1 MIISPYI
8 KNIMD
13 LLIDD
18 DEYGLLYRPQLD
30 YITDDKYDYTN
41 GSGLFV
47 TFTTDDRINLLRQN
61 KDTNVIDGVTIKS
74 IENGLVAKAILHI
87 KNGLIDSLEIW
98 CVTNNYPDNDLDKYT
113 LQQDWVGWSN
123 RQIVVDK

>member
-13 LLIDD
+13 LLVDD
-18 DEYGLLYRPQLD
+18 DEYRLLYRPQLD

-47 TFTTDDRINLLRQN
+47 TFTTDDRINTLPQN

-87 KNGLIDSLEIW
+87 KNGLIVS
-98 CVTNNYPDNDLDKYT
+98 
-113 LQQDWVGWSN
+113 
-123 RQIVVDK
+123 

>member
-1 MIISPYI
+1 MIKSLYI

-13 LLIDD
+13 LLVDS
-18 DEYGLLYRPQLD
+18 DEFGVLYRPQLD

-47 TFTTDDRINLLRQN
+47 TFTTNDKINTLPQN

-98 CVTNNYPDNDLDKYT
+98 CATNNYPDHDLKKYT
-113 LQQDWVGWSN
+113 LQQDWVGSSN
-123 RQIVVDK
+123 RQIIVDK

>member
-1 MIISPYI
+1 
-8 KNIMD
+8 MD
-13 LLIDD
+13 LLVDD
-18 DEYGLLYRPQLD
+18 DEYRLLYRPQLD
-30 YITDDKYDYTN
+30 YITDDKYDYAN

-47 TFTTDDRINLLRQN
+47 TFTTDDRINTLPQN

-98 CVTNNYPDNDLDKYT
+98 CVTNNYPDHDLKKYT
-113 LQQDWVGWSN
+113 LQQDWIGSSN

>member
-13 LLIDD
+13 LLVDD
-18 DEYGLLYRPQLD
+18 DEYRLLYRPQLD

-47 TFTTDDRINLLRQN
+47 TFTTDDRINTLPQN

-98 CVTNNYPDNDLDKYT
+98 CVTNNYPDHDLKKYT
-113 LQQDWVGWSN
+113 LQQDWIGSSN